1 MECCH
6 VVTDIPPTTSPLVG
20 DELLSG
26 GAKQAT
32 TTHRTKETQ
41 QYALQSETS
50 AGCYLLEMCESRS
63 F

>member
-26 GAKQAT
+26 GAKRAT
-32 TTHRTKETQ
+32 MTHWTKETQ

-50 AGCYLLEMCESRS
+50 TGCYLLELCESLS